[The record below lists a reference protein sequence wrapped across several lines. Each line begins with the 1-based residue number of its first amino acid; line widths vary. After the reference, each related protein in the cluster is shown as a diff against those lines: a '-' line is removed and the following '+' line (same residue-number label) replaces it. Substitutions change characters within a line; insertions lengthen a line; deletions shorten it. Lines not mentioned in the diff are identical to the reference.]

1 MKTNDLVSADL
12 TMIRDHLKQLK
23 LLKMERHLDE
33 VLSWAEK
40 QNQPILPVLNRLLEI
55 EASDLITRRIE
66 RRIKES
72 KLPERKLLSD
82 FDFDF
87 QTGIDKK
94 QIMGLATLDFSRR
107 SCVGYKSVRRKQGII
122 LAGNSG
128 TGKSHIAKALL
139 FLGCQQA
146 YRCRYTK
153 ASDMLKHLMS
163 GLPDNTLDQKLKTYI
178 QPDILLIDEV
188 GFDRIEQ
195 QAAQNAS
202 LFFKVIDARYGK
214 SSTWMT
220 TNIGFEAFGDYLG
233 DPVVTTSIVDRMIHH
248 AIIISVNGP
257 SYRIHESKKLN
268 HSSDNEKSNSDDP

>member
-1 MKTNDLVSADL
+1 MKTNDFVADTRAL
-12 TMIRDHLKQLK
+12 ADFTMIRDHLKQLK

-72 KLPERKLLSD
+72 KLPERKILSD

-94 QIMGLATLDFSRR
+94 QIMGLATLDFSRH
-107 SCVGYKSVRRKQGII
+107 KSVRRKQGII

-139 FLGCQQA
+139 LLGCQQA

-233 DPVVTTSIVDRMIHH
+233 DPVVTTSIVDRIIHH

-268 HSSDNEKSNSDDP
+268 HSSDNEKSNSADP

>member
-1 MKTNDLVSADL
+1 MKTTDL
-12 TMIRDHLKQLK
+12 TMIREHLKQLK
-23 LLKMERHLDE
+23 LLKMERRLDE

-40 QNQPILPVLNRLLEI
+40 QNQPLLPVLNRLFEI
-55 EASDLITRRIE
+55 EATDLITRRIE

-72 KLPERKLLSD
+72 RLPERKLLSD

-94 QIMGLATLDFSRR
+94 QIMGLATLDF
-107 SCVGYKSVRRKQGII
+107 VERKEGII

-139 FLGCQQA
+139 FLGCQKL

-153 ASDMLKHLMS
+153 ACDMLKHLMS
-163 GLPDNTLDQKLKTYI
+163 GLPDDSLEQKLKTYT
-178 QPDILLIDEV
+178 QPDILLIDEL

-195 QAAQNAS
+195 QAAHNAS

-220 TNIGFEAFGDYLG
+220 TNIGFEALGDYLA
-233 DPVVTTSIVDRMIHH
+233 DPVVTTSIVDRMVHH
-248 AIIISVNGP
+248 AIIISVEGP

-268 HSSDNEKSNSDDP
+268 RNHEKSNGADP

>member
-1 MKTNDLVSADL
+1 MKTNDL

-23 LLKMERHLDE
+23 LLKMERQLDD

-40 QNQPILPVLNRLLEI
+40 QNQPILPVLNRLFEI
-55 EASDLITRRIE
+55 EATDLITRRIE

-72 KLPERKLLSD
+72 KLPERKLISD

-94 QIMGLATLDFSRR
+94 QIMGLTTLDF
-107 SCVGYKSVRRKQGII
+107 VRRKQGII
-122 LAGNSG
+122 IAGNSG
-128 TGKSHIAKALL
+128 TGKSHITKALL
-139 FLGCQQA
+139 FLGCQQL

-153 ASDMLKHLMS
+153 ACDMLKHLMS
-163 GLPDNTLDQKLKTYI
+163 GLPDDTLDQKLKTYT

-220 TNIGFEAFGDYLG
+220 TNIGFEALGDYLG
-233 DPVVTTSIVDRMIHH
+233 DPVVTTSIVDRMVHH
-248 AIIISVNGP
+248 AIIISVEGP

-268 HSSDNEKSNSDDP
+268 HSSDHEKSNRADP

>member
-1 MKTNDLVSADL
+1 MKTDDL
-12 TMIRDHLKQLK
+12 TMLKTHLKNLK
-23 LLKMERHLDE
+23 LLKMEHQLDE

-40 QNQPILPVLNRLLEI
+40 QNQPTLTVLNRLFEI
-55 EASDLITRRIE
+55 QATDMTSRRIE

-72 KLPERKLLSD
+72 KLPDRKLLSD

-87 QTGIDKK
+87 QTGFDKK
-94 QIMGLATLDFSRR
+94 HIMGLASLDF
-107 SCVGYKSVRRKQGII
+107 VRRKQGII

-139 FLGCQQA
+139 LLGCQKS

-153 ASDMLKHLMS
+153 ACDMLKHLFS
-163 GLPDNTLDQKLKTYI
+163 GLPDNTLEEKLKTYT

-220 TNIGFEAFGDYLG
+220 TNIGFEALGDYLG
-233 DPVVTTSIVDRMIHH
+233 DPVVTTSIVDRMVHH
-248 AIIISVNGP
+248 AIIISVEGP

-268 HSSDNEKSNSDDP
+268 QSTLHAQSNTTAP

>member
-1 MKTNDLVSADL
+1 MNTTDL

-23 LLKMERHLDE
+23 LLKMERRLDE

-40 QNQPILPVLNRLLEI
+40 QNQPLLPVLNRLFEI
-55 EASDLITRRIE
+55 EATDLITRRIE
-66 RRIKES
+66 RRIKEFR
-72 KLPERKLLSD
+72 LPERRLLSD

-94 QIMGLATLDFSRR
+94 QIMGLATLDF
-107 SCVGYKSVRRKQGII
+107 VERKEGII

-139 FLGCQQA
+139 FLGCQKL

-153 ASDMLKHLMS
+153 ACDMLKHLMS
-163 GLPDNTLDQKLKTYI
+163 GLPDDSLEQKLKTYT
-178 QPDILLIDEV
+178 QPDILLIDEL

-195 QAAQNAS
+195 QAAHNAS
-202 LFFKVIDARYGK
+202 LFFKVIDGRYGK
-214 SSTWMT
+214 ASTWMT
-220 TNIGFEAFGDYLG
+220 TNIGFEALGDYLG
-233 DPVVTTSIVDRMIHH
+233 DPIVTTSIVDRMVHH
-248 AIIISVNGP
+248 AIIISVEGP

-268 HSSDNEKSNSDDP
+268 RNHEKSNGADP

>member
-1 MKTNDLVSADL
+1 MKTNDLVADTRASADL

-23 LLKMERHLDE
+23 LLKMERQLDE

-94 QIMGLATLDFSRR
+94 QIMGLATLDF
-107 SCVGYKSVRRKQGII
+107 VRRKQGII

-268 HSSDNEKSNSDDP
+268 HSNDNEKSNSDDP

>member
-1 MKTNDLVSADL
+1 MRTSDLA
-12 TMIRDHLKQLK
+12 MIREHLKQLK
-23 LLKMERHLDE
+23 LLKMERRLDE

-40 QNQPILPVLNRLLEI
+40 QNQPLLPVLNRLFEI
-55 EASDLITRRIE
+55 EATDLITRRIE

-94 QIMGLATLDFSRR
+94 QIMGLATLDF
-107 SCVGYKSVRRKQGII
+107 VKRKEGII

-139 FLGCQQA
+139 FLGCQKL
-146 YRCRYTK
+146 YWCRYTK
-153 ASDMLKHLMS
+153 ACDMLKHLMS
-163 GLPDNTLDQKLKTYI
+163 GLPDDSLEQKLKTYT
-178 QPDILLIDEV
+178 QPDILLIDEL

-195 QAAQNAS
+195 QAAHNAC

-220 TNIGFEAFGDYLG
+220 TNIGFEALGDYLG
-233 DPVVTTSIVDRMIHH
+233 DPVVTTSIVDRMVHH
-248 AIIISVNGP
+248 AIIISVEGP

-268 HSSDNEKSNSDDP
+268 RNHEKSNGADP